1 MIVLA
6 ADGHCFLDAKI
17 AELQTHFDQ
26 GWDYVDKLFQPVSTG
41 GGSYHETERSEVIVI
56 IKRKKSDLI

>member
-6 ADGHCFLDAKI
+6 NDGHCFQDAKI
-17 AELQTHFDQ
+17 EELQKYFDE
-26 GWDYVDKLFQPVSTG
+26 GWDYVDKLCQSVSTG
-41 GGSYHETERSEVIVI
+41 GGSYHETERSEVIAI